1 MSKTPDRF
9 SECVKNKIAAP
20 SNQAQTSFCFVRGAN
35 DTEERMRVRFVE
47 AAAAAGLLAF
57 GLAGCSDGGAKTK
70 VAQANQVVVEG
81 TPVTASG
88 CVRPVENTN
97 CLVVKGRG
105 GGYYDISSA
114 SPAPDLSKGVA
125 VSLQGKDL
133 GKNTQCGRQLTD
145 VKWSYLGIQC
155 GATLPA
161 SASTATDKDA
171 KTKQEKAG

>member
-1 MSKTPDRF
+1 
-9 SECVKNKIAAP
+9 
-20 SNQAQTSFCFVRGAN
+20 
-35 DTEERMRVRFVE
+35 MRVRFIG

-88 CVRPVENTN
+88 CVRPVESTN

-114 SPAPDLSKGVA
+114 NPAPDLSKGVA
-125 VSLQGKDL
+125 VSLRGMDS
-133 GKNTQCGRQLTD
+133 GKNTQCGRELTN
-145 VKWSYLGIQC
+145 VKFSYLGIQC

-161 SASTATDKDA
+161 SSATSADKDA

>member
-1 MSKTPDRF
+1 
-9 SECVKNKIAAP
+9 
-20 SNQAQTSFCFVRGAN
+20 
-35 DTEERMRVRFVE
+35 MRVWFVG
-47 AAAAAGLLAF
+47 AAAAASLVAF
-57 GLAGCSDGGAKTK
+57 GLAGCSDSGAKSK
-70 VAQANQVVVEG
+70 VAQAQQVIVEA

-125 VSLQGKDL
+125 ISLQGKDM

-145 VKWSYLGIQC
+145 VRWSYLGIQC
-155 GATLPA
+155 GASVPA
-161 SASTATDKDA
+161 SDSSS
-171 KTKQEKAG
+171 EKADKSKQSKAG

>member
-1 MSKTPDRF
+1 MG
-9 SECVKNKIAAP
+9 KNVIAAP
-20 SNQAQTSFCFVRGAN
+20 KNEAQTSFCFVREAN
-35 DTEERMRVRFVE
+35 DTEERMRVWFVG

-70 VAQANQVVVEG
+70 VAQANQVVLEG
-81 TPVTASG
+81 TSVTASG
-88 CVRPVENTN
+88 CVRPVESTN

-125 VSLQGKDL
+125 ISLQGKDF

-155 GATLPA
+155 GATVP
-161 SASTATDKDA
+161 SSTSTTMDKGE
-171 KTKQEKAG
+171 KTKQSKAG

>member
-1 MSKTPDRF
+1 
-9 SECVKNKIAAP
+9 VIAALQ
-20 SNQAQTSFCFVRGAN
+20 NEAQTSFCFVRGAN
-35 DTEERMRVRFVE
+35 DTEERMRVRFVG
-47 AAAAAGLLAF
+47 AAAAASLLAF

-70 VAQANQVVVEG
+70 VAQANQVVVEA

-114 SPAPDLSKGVA
+114 NPAPDLSKGVA
-125 VSLQGKDL
+125 VSLRGKDM

-155 GATLPA
+155 GATLPS
-161 SASTATDKDA
+161 SASNDA
-171 KTKQEKAG
+171 KDKAKEKAG